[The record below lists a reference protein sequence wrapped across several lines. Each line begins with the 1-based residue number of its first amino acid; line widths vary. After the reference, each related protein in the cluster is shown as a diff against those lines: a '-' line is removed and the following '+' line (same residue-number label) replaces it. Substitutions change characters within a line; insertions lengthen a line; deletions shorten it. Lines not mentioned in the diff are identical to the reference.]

1 MVTFEKAKKM
11 ANDIYP
17 VDQYTE
23 YTDAYVF
30 IAKKDSMTI
39 GGNGPIVVMKND
51 GRVMNMT
58 AYISISKG
66 TFVKSGMLK

>member
-1 MVTFEKAKKM
+1 MRNKKPPDLGQGKDLVRKADQGEKRMVTFEAAKKM

-30 IAKKDSMTI
+30 SAKKI
-39 GGNGPIVVMKND
+39 I
-51 GRVMNMT
+51 
-58 AYISISKG
+58 
-66 TFVKSGMLK
+66 

>member
-1 MVTFEKAKKM
+1 MVTFETAKKM

-30 IAKKDSMTI
+30 SAKKYSMTI
-39 GGNGPIVVMKND
+39 GGNGP
-51 GRVMNMT
+51 
-58 AYISISKG
+58 
-66 TFVKSGMLK
+66 